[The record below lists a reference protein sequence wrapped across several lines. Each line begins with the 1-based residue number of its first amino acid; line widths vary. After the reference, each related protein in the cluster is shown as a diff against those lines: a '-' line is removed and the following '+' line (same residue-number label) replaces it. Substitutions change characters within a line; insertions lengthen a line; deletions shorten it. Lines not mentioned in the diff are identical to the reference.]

1 MTALKLNIKA
11 KMLLLLLVVAVLG
24 ATVSIFTIVNT
35 TREFIDEIL
44 PQNEALHDIETN
56 SQLLIDKYH
65 EYVIFPREST
75 LEQIA
80 NLRAKTLNRV
90 PSYLKT
96 ASNQREAVKFIKQIR
111 ASVVSVDE
119 AGKQIVD
126 LVKLLEQNYPGAGPE
141 QIIEANFAEA
151 ELLLNK
157 EIRQLIEQSNFES
170 DVKKSITELRIIK
183 RLRVLLLELLAEFHE
198 FLINPNDEAVAKIR
212 NLEIQLKDATKTYQL
227 EQQNSAQKS
236 SDSQK
241 TISISKDLSDRIVGF
256 VDNRDKLQET
266 IVNLDIRSDELQIIL
281 EETLVF
287 ASREEQELLEDA
299 LISIIA
305 VILIALI
312 ISYLCL
318 YWGLTRLTA
327 PISYLQS
334 VMGRFGE
341 GELIERASVDSQ
353 DELGQLALSFNN
365 MADQLQK
372 NVREQEI
379 IVTQLEQKNTE
390 LERFTYTA
398 SHDLK
403 SPLVTIKGFLGLLEK
418 DLQVKDE
425 DRVQKDMQQIT
436 SAADKMSSL
445 LDDLLEISRV
455 GQVVN
460 QPEVFTL
467 NELSEDA
474 LFLLQGAIEKSGA
487 VIEFVADM
495 PPVFADRRRIQ
506 EVMQNLLEN
515 AIKFSGAGN
524 TPRIS
529 VSAELQDN
537 KVLCKVQD
545 NGIGIE
551 PRYHD
556 MVFGLFDRLEVS
568 VEGTGVGLALSQ
580 RIIETH
586 DGDIWIESD
595 GVGRG
600 TLFCFTLPT
609 APENSNEK

>member
-1 MTALKLNIKA
+1 
-11 KMLLLLLVVAVLG
+11 MLLLLLVVAVLG
-24 ATVSIFTIVNT
+24 AMVSILTIVST
-35 TREFIDEIL
+35 TREFIDEIM
-44 PQNEALHDIETN
+44 PQNEAVRDIETN
-56 SQLLIDKYH
+56 SRLLIDKYH

-80 NLRAKTLNRV
+80 ELRAKTLNRV

-96 ASNQREAVKFIKQIR
+96 ASNQHEAIELIKQVR
-111 ASVVSVDE
+111 ASVIGVDE

-126 LVKLLEQNYPGAGPE
+126 LINLLGQNYPGDGPE
-141 QIIEANFAEA
+141 QIIESNFAEA

-157 EIRQLIEQSNFES
+157 EIRQLIEQDNFES
-170 DVKKSITELRIIK
+170 EVNKSITELRTIK
-183 RLRVLLLELLAEFHE
+183 KLRVLLLELLAEFHD
-198 FLINPNDEAVAKIR
+198 FLINPTDEAVMKIH
-212 NLEIQLKDATKTYQL
+212 NLEILFKDATKIYKL
-227 EQQNSAQKS
+227 EQQKSVQKTAA
-236 SDSQK
+236 SQK
-241 TISISKDLSDRIVGF
+241 LISIFGELSDLMAGF
-256 VDNRDKLQET
+256 VNNRDKLQET
-266 IVNLDIRSDELQIIL
+266 IVNLDIQADELQIIL
-281 EETLVF
+281 GETQTF
-287 ASREEQELLEDA
+287 AAGAEQELLEDA

-305 VILIALI
+305 TILVTLI

-318 YWGLTRLTA
+318 YWGLSRLTA

-341 GELIERASVDSQ
+341 GDLIERASVDSQ

-390 LERFTYTA
+390 LERFTYTV

-455 GQVVN
+455 GQAVN
-460 QPEVFTL
+460 EPEVFTL

-487 VIEFVADM
+487 VIEFAADM
-495 PPVFADRRRIQ
+495 PPIFADRRRIQ

-524 TPRIS
+524 TPRVS
-529 VSAELQDN
+529 VSADLQDN

-551 PRYHD
+551 PRYQD

-568 VEGTGVGLALSQ
+568 VEGTGIGLALSQ
-580 RIIETH
+580 RIIEMH

-595 GVGRG
+595 GGGRG
-600 TLFCFTLPT
+600 SLFCFTLPT
-609 APENSNEK
+609 VPENSNEK

>member
-1 MTALKLNIKA
+1 LTALKLNIKT

-24 ATVSIFTIVNT
+24 AMVSILTIVST
-35 TREFIDEIL
+35 TREFIDEIK
-44 PQNEALHDIETN
+44 PQNEALQDIETN
-56 SQLLIDKYH
+56 SQLLVDKYH

-80 NLRAKTLNRV
+80 ELRAKTLNRG

-96 ASNQREAVKFIKQIR
+96 ASNQHEAIELINQVR
-111 ASVVSVDE
+111 ASVIGVDE

-126 LVKLLEQNYPGAGPE
+126 LIDLLGQNYPGDGPE
-141 QIIEANFAEA
+141 QIIESIFAGV

-157 EIRQLIEQSNFES
+157 EIRQLIEQNNFES
-170 DVKKSITELRIIK
+170 EVDKSITELGTIK
-183 RLRVLLLELLAEFHE
+183 KLRVLLLGLLVEFHAV
-198 FLINPNDEAVAKIR
+198 LINPTGEAVTKIR
-212 NLEIQLKDATKTYQL
+212 NLEILFKDAIKTYQL
-227 EQQNSAQKS
+227 EQQKSVQKTAA
-236 SDSQK
+236 SQK
-241 TISISKDLSDRIVGF
+241 IISLSRELSDLIVGF
-256 VDNRDKLQET
+256 VNNRDKLQEA
-266 IVNLDIRSDELQIIL
+266 IVNLDIQADELQIIL
-281 EETLVF
+281 GKTLAF
-287 ASREEQELLEDA
+287 AAREEQELLEDA

-305 VILIALI
+305 TILVTLI
-312 ISYLCL
+312 ISYLWL
-318 YWGLTRLTA
+318 YWGLSRLTA

-341 GELIERASVDSQ
+341 GDLIERASVDSQ

-403 SPLVTIKGFLGLLEK
+403 SPLVTIKGFLGLMEK
-418 DLQVKDE
+418 DLQAKDE

-487 VIEFVADM
+487 VIEFAADM
-495 PPVFADRRRIQ
+495 PPIFADRRRTQ
-506 EVMQNLLEN
+506 EVVQNLLEN
-515 AIKFSGAGN
+515 AIKFSGEGN

-529 VSAELQDN
+529 VSAELRDN

-551 PRYHD
+551 PRYQD

-568 VEGTGVGLALSQ
+568 IEGTGVGLALSQ
-580 RIIETH
+580 RIIEMH
-586 DGDIWIESD
+586 GGDIWIESD

-600 TLFCFTLPT
+600 SLFCFTLPT
-609 APENSNEK
+609 VPENSNEK

>member
-1 MTALKLNIKA
+1 
-11 KMLLLLLVVAVLG
+11 MLLLLLVVAALG
-24 ATVSIFTIVNT
+24 ATVSILTIINT

-80 NLRAKTLNRV
+80 DLRAKTLNRV
-90 PSYLKT
+90 PSYFKT
-96 ASNQREAVKFIKQIR
+96 ASNQREAIKFIKQIR
-111 ASVVSVDE
+111 ASVISVDE

-126 LVKLLEQNYPGAGPE
+126 LVKLLEQNYPGGGPE
-141 QIIEANFAEA
+141 QIIKANFAEA

-227 EQQNSAQKS
+227 EQQNSVPKS
-236 SDSQK
+236 SYSK
-241 TISISKDLSDRIVGF
+241 KIISISKDLSDRIVGF

-299 LISIIA
+299 LLSIIVA
-305 VILIALI
+305 ILVALI

-318 YWGLTRLTA
+318 YWGLSRLTA

-341 GELIERASVDSQ
+341 GNLIERASVDSQ
-353 DELGQLALSFNN
+353 DELGQLALSFNT

-487 VIEFVADM
+487 VIEFAADM

-515 AIKFSGAGN
+515 AIKFSGEGN

-537 KVLCKVQD
+537 KVLCKVKD

-551 PRYHD
+551 PRYQD

-580 RIIETH
+580 RIIEMH

-600 TLFCFTLPT
+600 SLFCFTLPT
-609 APENSNEK
+609 VPENSNEK

>member
-1 MTALKLNIKA
+1 
-11 KMLLLLLVVAVLG
+11 MLLLLLVVAALG
-24 ATVSIFTIVNT
+24 ATVSILTIINT

-80 NLRAKTLNRV
+80 DLRAKTLNRV

-96 ASNQREAVKFIKQIR
+96 ASNQREAIKFIEQIR
-111 ASVVSVDE
+111 ASVISVDE

-126 LVKLLEQNYPGAGPE
+126 LVKLLEQNYPGGGPE

-170 DVKKSITELRIIK
+170 DVKKSITELGIIK
-183 RLRVLLLELLAEFHE
+183 RFRVLLLELLAEFHE

-227 EQQNSAQKS
+227 EQQNSVQKS
-236 SDSQK
+236 SHSQK
-241 TISISKDLSDRIVGF
+241 IISISKDLSDRIMGF

-281 EETLVF
+281 EEALVF

-299 LISIIA
+299 LLSIIVA
-305 VILIALI
+305 ILVALI

-318 YWGLTRLTA
+318 YWGLSRLTA

-341 GELIERASVDSQ
+341 GNLIERASVDSQ
-353 DELGQLALSFNN
+353 DELGQLALSFNT

-474 LFLLQGAIEKSGA
+474 LFLLQGAIGKSGA

-515 AIKFSGAGN
+515 AIKFSGEGN

-537 KVLCKVQD
+537 KVLCKVKD

-551 PRYHD
+551 PRYQD
-556 MVFGLFDRLEVS
+556 MIFGLFDRLEVS

-580 RIIETH
+580 RIIEMH

-595 GVGRG
+595 SVGRG
-600 TLFCFTLPT
+600 SLFCFTLPT
-609 APENSNEK
+609 VPENSNEK

>member
-1 MTALKLNIKA
+1 M
-11 KMLLLLLVVAVLG
+11 
-24 ATVSIFTIVNT
+24 
-35 TREFIDEIL
+35 
-44 PQNEALHDIETN
+44 
-56 SQLLIDKYH
+56 
-65 EYVIFPREST
+65 
-75 LEQIA
+75 
-80 NLRAKTLNRV
+80 
-90 PSYLKT
+90 
-96 ASNQREAVKFIKQIR
+96 
-111 ASVVSVDE
+111 
-119 AGKQIVD
+119 
-126 LVKLLEQNYPGAGPE
+126 
-141 QIIEANFAEA
+141 
-151 ELLLNK
+151 
-157 EIRQLIEQSNFES
+157 
-170 DVKKSITELRIIK
+170 
-183 RLRVLLLELLAEFHE
+183 LLELLAEFHE
-198 FLINPNDEAVAKIR
+198 FLRNPTDEAVMKIR
-212 NLEIQLKDATKTYQL
+212 NLEILFKDATKTYQL
-227 EQQNSAQKS
+227 EQQKFVQKS
-236 SDSQK
+236 SDAQK
-241 TISISKDLSDRIVGF
+241 IISISRDLSDRIAGF
-256 VDNRDKLQET
+256 ADNRDKLQET
-266 IVNLDIRSDELQIIL
+266 IVNLDIRSDELQVIL
-281 EETLVF
+281 EETLAF
-287 ASREEQELLEDA
+287 AAREEQELLENA

-305 VILIALI
+305 AILVALI

-318 YWGLTRLTA
+318 YWGLSRLTA

-341 GELIERASVDSQ
+341 GDLIERASVDSQ